1 MDRNNDNST
10 AGVLTQVLR
19 FLADILK
26 SFAQSLLV
34 VVGTFV
40 FYNCGFFGHALI
52 LRMATVFCAGG
63 WIHRSWRHAGALV

>member
-1 MDRNNDNST
+1 MDRNNDNSI

-40 FYNCGFFGHALI
+40 FYHCGSSGML
-52 LRMATVFCAGG
+52 
-63 WIHRSWRHAGALV
+63 